1 MVGRQ
6 GAQIM
11 NGGLDIK
18 LKHSFGVFDLDVDLS
33 SALGGVTAVFGP
45 SGSGKTSLINAVA
58 GLFEPTEGRIQVGEE
73 TWLDT
78 ARGINLAAKDR
89 RVGYVFQ
96 DARLFP
102 KMRVRENLTYAT
114 RFGGAGDLAGVTEM
128 LGIDDLLDRYPRDL
142 SGGEAQRVAI
152 GRALMRDAKL
162 LLMDEPLAA
171 LDQHRR
177 DEILPYLDRLK
188 RFSGV
193 QMIYVSHAMSEV
205 ARLADTLA
213 LMKDGRITRA
223 GLVGDILADPAAVPD
238 IGVREAGSILDLRLA
253 KVDAGDGLSELKT
266 SAGRL
271 LLPQLGMTEG
281 ARVRVRILASDI
293 ILSRDR
299 PDGLS
304 ALNALPAKISDMH
317 DGFGPG
323 VAVGLRSGEDRLVA
337 RITRRSVRLLK
348 LKVGTPCFAVIKT
361 VSVAGHNVG
370 QLRDLIP
377 EETS

>member
-1 MVGRQ
+1 
-6 GAQIM
+6 
-11 NGGLDIK
+11 
-18 LKHSFGVFDLDVDLS
+18 
-33 SALGGVTAVFGP
+33 
-45 SGSGKTSLINAVA
+45 
-58 GLFEPTEGRIQVGEE
+58 
-73 TWLDT
+73 
-78 ARGINLAAKDR
+78 
-89 RVGYVFQ
+89 
-96 DARLFP
+96 
-102 KMRVRENLTYAT
+102 
-114 RFGGAGDLAGVTEM
+114 M

-370 QLRDLIP
+370 QLRDLTP